1 MKFWDCTHGKKSS
14 SAEALK
20 TRGFGGILPQKVFK
34 LTVSEEPFPAFSA
47 GYHPHSHS
55 QLIHN
60 DEKRLWIIT
69 YKQIFSVNR
78 YEGLNAV
85 VSRLFY
91 PSLALWNNKRIK
103 DLTQKK
109 CLQGKKKSRFQLYAP
124 TYVTCINKRYV
135 PAYYQKLT
143 NKSLFGFRGIGWSV
157 AC

>member
-1 MKFWDCTHGKKSS
+1 MRFWDCTHGKK

-20 TRGFGGILPQKVFK
+20 TRGFGGFSLRKFLSSRSRK
-34 LTVSEEPFPAFSA
+34 SHFLRFPS

-69 YKQIFSVNR
+69 YKQIFSVNS
-78 YEGLNAV
+78 YEGLNAA

-103 DLTQKK
+103 DLMQKK

-124 TYVTCINKRYV
+124 TYVTCVNRRYV

-143 NKSLFGFRGIGWSV
+143 NKSLFGFRWIGWSV